1 MLGGTIELNSDVNKG
16 STFILRLPLRL
27 RRR

>member
-1 MLGGTIELNSDVNKG
+1 MLGGTIELHSDVNKG
-16 STFILRLPLRL
+16 STFILRLPVRL